1 MIEKETD
8 LKESNPAAELLGITE
23 EELRQVT
30 TLLTSDEDPWI
41 RLKKFLESWKEQ
53 VNSNQ

>member
-1 MIEKETD
+1 MIEKEMD
-8 LKESNPAAELLGITE
+8 LKENNPQPEFLGMTE